1 MTISPGSGPALPALD
16 SRDVPMTRVQRA
28 IARRMAASAQEIPT
42 FVTEI
47 EVDMAAVDRFRR
59 ERDHGGGRAP
69 SFNDFVLKA
78 AALGLKAA
86 PQLNSS
92 FAGDH
97 FTLHGAINVGMAV
110 ARPGALLVPT
120 IFEADRKSLEEIATC
135 AVSLAARVR
144 DGSIRAEELAGGTFT
159 VSNLGMLG
167 VDRFTA
173 IINPPQAGILAVGSV
188 RDRVIADNGAPQV
201 SKRMTVTL
209 TADHRIV
216 YGADAAEFLNAFR
229 GILESWSDDA

>member
-1 MTISPGSGPALPALD
+1 
-16 SRDVPMTRVQRA
+16 MTRVQRA
-28 IARRMAASAQEIPT
+28 IARRMTASAQEIPT
-42 FVTEI
+42 FVTEL
-47 EVDMAAVDRFRR
+47 EVDMTAVDRFRR
-59 ERDHGGGRAP
+59 ERDHDGGRAP
-69 SFNDFVLKA
+69 SFNDFVIKATARALKA
-78 AALGLKAA
+78 V

-97 FTLHGAINVGMAV
+97 FTFHGAINVGMAV
-110 ARPGALLVPT
+110 TRPGALLVPT
-120 IFEADRKSLEEIATC
+120 IFEADRKSLEQIATC
-135 AVSLAARVR
+135 AASLSARVR

-173 IINPPQAGILAVGSV
+173 IINPPQAGILAVGAV
-188 RDRVIADNGAPQV
+188 RDRVIVDHGAPQIA
-201 SKRMTVTL
+201 KRMTATL

-229 GILESWSDDA
+229 GILESWGGDA